1 MNLLKTTARC
11 AIALAVLAPP
21 TFASAQNGYYDN
33 SGHHHRTYHRT
44 YARNYAR
51 DDYGRRTC
59 GAQKRAHGN
68 NGTAIGA
75 VSGGVLGSALG
86 DGKVTNI
93 LLGAGAG
100 AVAGHA
106 IGRGTVHC

>member
-1 MNLLKTTARC
+1 MNLTKITARC
-11 AIALAVLAPP
+11 ALALAVLAPP
-21 TFASAQNGYYDN
+21 TFASAQNGYYD
-33 SGHHHRTYHRT
+33 SAGHYHRAHHRT
-44 YARNYAR
+44 YARN
-51 DDYGRRTC
+51 DDGRRTC

-75 VSGGVLGSALG
+75 VTGGVLGSTMG
-86 DGKVTNI
+86 DGKFTNV

>member
-1 MNLLKTTARC
+1 MNLLKTTAHC
-11 AIALAVLAPP
+11 AIALAVLAAP
-21 TFASAQNGYYDN
+21 TLSSAQNGYYDRN
-33 SGHHHRTYHRT
+33 GHYHRTYHRT
-44 YARNYAR
+44 YARN
-51 DDYGRRTC
+51 DDGRRTC
-59 GAQKRAHGN
+59 GAEKRAHGN

-75 VSGGVLGSALG
+75 VTGGVLGSALG

-106 IGRGTVHC
+106 VGRGTVHC

>member
-1 MNLLKTTARC
+1 MNFLKTTARC
-11 AIALAVLAPP
+11 AIALAVLTAPAL
-21 TFASAQNGYYDN
+21 ASAQDGYRDSNG
-33 SGHHHRTYHRT
+33 RYHRT
-44 YARNYAR
+44 HHRSYARN
-51 DDYGRRTC
+51 DYGRRTC

-86 DGKVTNI
+86 GGKFTNV

-106 IGRGTVHC
+106 VGRSTVHC